1 MTAHRFDPLS
11 AVPGIVAIIIGV
23 LVMLGDTDP
32 LSTNLGPWIA
42 IGALAI
48 GVALLPW
55 SRHHR
60 DPSTQDAPESGPGQ

>member
-11 AVPGIVAIIIGV
+11 AVLGIVAVITGV

-32 LSTNLGPWIA
+32 LSTNLGPWITL
-42 IGALAI
+42 GALAI

-55 SRHHR
+55 SRRHR
-60 DPSTQDAPESGPGQ
+60 NSSTEETPQ

>member
-1 MTAHRFDPLS
+1 MTAHRFDPPS
-11 AVPGIVAIIIGV
+11 AVLGIVAIITGV

-60 DPSTQDAPESGPGQ
+60 NPSTQDAPDSGQGR

>member
-11 AVPGIVAIIIGV
+11 AVLGIVAIITGI

-32 LSTNLGPWIA
+32 LSTNLGPWITL
-42 IGALAI
+42 GALAI

-55 SRHHR
+55 NRHR
-60 DPSTQDAPESGPGQ
+60 NSSTQDAPDSGPGR

>member
-11 AVPGIVAIIIGV
+11 AVLGIVAIIIGV
-23 LVMLGDTDP
+23 LVTLGDTDP

-42 IGALAI
+42 LGALAI

-55 SRHHR
+55 SRRHR
-60 DPSTQDAPESGPGQ
+60 NTSTHESLQ